1 MGCDTYGKIK
11 GYVKQE
17 DILKFIQQKYDK
29 NATSSVSRRITCPLS
44 KCDWKYKI
52 NEHSEDNEN
61 WYTIYGYI
69 CFKYNDEN
77 RMLFY
82 CYDNLNHYENLEY
95 YTKFGLEDMVKA
107 ETTHIG
113 LGYWGGSV
121 EIIKEIVENFGGGW
135 IDENDCDDE
144 EYYVVDSTKEDEFEM
159 DTNTKI
165 ITALYEFER
174 VNGIRPN
181 RINMGCN
188 LVDELKSQFYS
199 DNIPMRTL
207 EVISMEQELGIRCE
221 YEGIPIK
228 IDYENKDVLEVGYM
242 VKWMENKH

>member
-135 IDENDCDDE
+135 IDENDCDDK
-144 EYYVVDSTKEDEFEM
+144 EYYVVNPKEEF
-159 DTNTKI
+159 KI
-165 ITALYEFER
+165 DANMNVQLALNDFE
-174 VNGIRPN
+174 NSFGIRPN
-181 RINMGCN
+181 RIVMGYH
-188 LVDELKSQFYS
+188 LLDEVVDTFYDKSFTMKILGEAAKKK
-199 DNIPMRTL
+199 NL
-207 EVISMEQELGIRCE
+207 EVCCE
-221 YEGIPIK
+221 YHGIPVK
-228 IDYENKDVLEVGYM
+228 VDYDNPNALEVGYM
-242 VKWMENKH
+242 MSFAHGG